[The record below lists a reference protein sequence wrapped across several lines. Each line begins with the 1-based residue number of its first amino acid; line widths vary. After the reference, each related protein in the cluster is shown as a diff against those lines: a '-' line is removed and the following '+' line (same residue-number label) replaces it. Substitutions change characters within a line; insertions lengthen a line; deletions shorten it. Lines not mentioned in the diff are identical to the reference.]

1 MAKMIS
7 EAVIFDLSSGST
19 PRLVIRLPSL
29 SHTPTSE
36 SRRKPAVVPERVR
49 EKVEAEEREK
59 EDKTSLV
66 RIFFLFLLIVFRCFD
81 FEKFEE

>member
-7 EAVIFDLSSGST
+7 EGVIFDLSSGST

-66 RIFFLFLLIVFRCFD
+66 SVFSFFSIF
-81 FEKFEE
+81 